1 MKNLY
6 IKTKNLIFK
15 NKKTKIIAL
24 LLLFLIIFLIFKII
38 SGKLKSGDGEGVSQ
52 NQVVTLERGSVQNS
66 VTEKGKVVP
75 SNSVEVYAEKP
86 LPVTHV
92 NVKVGDKVKKGDVI
106 AELDSSSIEQQLKSR
121 RAQKSATDKNVS
133 AQISAAKKRLS
144 EAISGRDS
152 GKNAAI
158 VAAETSITQAM
169 DQYLTAQKAYDDFK
183 RSIDEKYNQ
192 GIVAEGDTKENLVY
206 QEEATNL
213 KYKQLQDDINKNNSK
228 ISENRAMAADK
239 SRETDYLQNSLEN
252 EKRRLTEIGISIKEE
267 QERLAEAQGQV
278 SNYQTEI
285 SGLQAQKS
293 QLEAKKQKLEKDR
306 QSLLTST
313 SNEAKKEL
321 DRVSRELDEV
331 IKQIGQCDKDII
343 DKKSA
348 LDAINFDEIKKSAN
362 ENVNS
367 LTRRQ
372 NEVEIEVN
380 RISEEL
386 GNAKADE
393 QKYTSEADA
402 LEKELEAQEKQVDAT
417 KLEVQKA
424 KDDVNLNSDKALK
437 SQKAREDELK
447 TLAQNVETAKNNYE
461 SAKKNLESTKTQVAN
476 EISGLSDNLKT
487 ARASANNLDS
497 VEIENLTEELEK
509 VMIKA
514 PADGIV
520 TELNAKEGQTPAAS
534 VAKIETIETLRVE
547 SQLKEY
553 DKNSVSIGTEVE
565 ITSDAVMGKSYKGK
579 VISIEPV
586 PMKISEENKTSEV
599 LYKTVI
605 EINSGQENELAPG
618 MTLRVKY
625 ILSEEKNTFKVPADA
640 IFERDGK
647 NYILALRKKS
657 EDKYQIEKVEVT
669 KGLANDAEIAIKSK
683 DLKEKDK
690 VLATSGGYGEG
701 NIVKILDTNLP
712 DEKAGKE
719 DEK

>member
-6 IKTKNLIFK
+6 IKAKNLIFK

-24 LLLFLIIFLIFKII
+24 LLLFLIVFLIFKII
-38 SGKLKSGDGEGVSQ
+38 SGKLKGGDGEGVSQ
-52 NQVVTLERGSVQNS
+52 NQVVTLERGSVTNS

-169 DQYLTAQKAYDDFK
+169 DQYLAAQKAYDDFK

-192 GIVAEGDTKENLVY
+192 GIVAEGDTKENLAY
-206 QEEATNL
+206 QEEAASL
-213 KYKQLQDDINKNNSK
+213 KYKQLQDDMNKNANK
-228 ISENRAMAADK
+228 ISENRAIASDK
-239 SRETDYLQNSLEN
+239 SKKTSYLQNSLEN
-252 EKRRLTEIGISIKEE
+252 EKRRSTEIGISIKEE
-267 QERLAEAQGQV
+267 QERLTEAQGQV

-285 SGLQAQKS
+285 SGLQAQKN
-293 QLEAKKQKLEKDR
+293 QLEAKKQKLEKDKE
-306 QSLLTST
+306 SLLTST

-321 DRVSRELDEV
+321 DKVLRELDRVVE
-331 IKQIGQCDKDII
+331 QIGQCDKDII

-362 ENVNS
+362 ENINS

-380 RISEEL
+380 RITEEL

-393 QKYTSEADA
+393 QKYTLEADA
-402 LEKELEAQEKQVDAT
+402 LEKEIEAQKKQVDAT

-447 TLAQNVETAKNNYE
+447 TLAQSVETAKNNYE

-487 ARASANNLDS
+487 AKAGANNLDS

-514 PADGIV
+514 PADGTV

-534 VAKIETIETLRVE
+534 VAKIETIETLRIE
-547 SQLKEY
+547 SQVKEY
-553 DKNSVSIGTEVE
+553 DKNSVSVGTEVE
-565 ITSDAVMGKSYKGK
+565 ITSDAVMGKNYKGK

-586 PMKISEENKTSEV
+586 PMKASEENKTSEV

-618 MTLRVKY
+618 MSLRVKY
-625 ILSEEKNTFKVPADA
+625 ILSEEKNTFKVPTDA
-640 IFERDGK
+640 IFDRDGK
-647 NYILALRKKS
+647 KYVLALREKGK
-657 EDKYQIEKVEVT
+657 DKYQIEKVEVT
-669 KGLANDAEIAIKSK
+669 LGLANDAETAIKSK
-683 DLKEKDK
+683 NLKEKDK

-701 NIVKILDTNLP
+701 SIVKILDTPMLE
-712 DEKAGKE
+712 EKAGKE